1 MFHFL
6 VLILILVFSFSLVS
20 MLVWSRSRWT
30 VRVGGGLAGVLR
42 ERVYRDKVWIGW
54 VDGRMGGLF
63 LVICSGG
70 GDGDGMDNVS
80 FY

>member
-1 MFHFL
+1 
-6 VLILILVFSFSLVS
+6 

-42 ERVYRDKVWIGW
+42 ERVYRDKVSMDWLDGW
-54 VDGRMGGLF
+54 MGVSF
-63 LVICSGG
+63 LVICSRG

>member
-1 MFHFL
+1 
-6 VLILILVFSFSLVS
+6 

-30 VRVGGGLAGVLR
+30 VRVGSGLAGVLR
-42 ERVYRDKVWIGW
+42 ERVHRDKVWIGW
-54 VDGRMGGLF
+54 VDRRMGVSF
-63 LVICSGG
+63 LVICSGGG

>member
-1 MFHFL
+1 
-6 VLILILVFSFSLVS
+6 

-42 ERVYRDKVWIGW
+42 ERVYSDKVWISW
-54 VDGRMGGLF
+54 VDGRMGVSF
-63 LVICSGG
+63 LVICSGV

-80 FY
+80 IY